1 MNQVLYEIKP
11 QNRDWQNLLFGIMI
25 PIPINQL
32 TLTYAGG
39 AQGPPYH
46 TFAHSAQNNI
56 SVSPGTS

>member
-32 TLTYAGG
+32 TLTYAG
-39 AQGPPYH
+39 PPYH